1 MRFSGICT
9 ALLAAFVVPMSVFN
23 AARAQEPP
31 GILRFD
37 LNGNGQIDAAE
48 ATPEFLTWVN
58 RVFMP
63 MPGVVAETP
72 ESGSEVPLP
81 DDISPEDA
89 APDHVTV
96 TVTEQTSEDQTASS
110 DIAQEPV
117 SKISRAMLLRRS
129 VEEVSLTKTAA
140 ALDAADGAVVSY
152 TNDVRQDTEEWQ
164 VQGSLLY
171 PIRYET
177 GRQITP
183 GDLMLSAYTFVPS
196 VSFDRKFHS
205 ADAAS
210 EIDSLVF
217 RLGSEWEVSGGRI
230 FPKQYFRLAP
240 VYGTDF
246 EFESSV
252 VAGEFQYEVL
262 KEKWGLGAPTPCFLA
277 RFECQWRAIL
287 HLEGGK
293 TLDAGQKTNLV
304 DDEEFLRA
312 GPKLNAALQPN
323 FSPFKRLELK
333 AAWLYLEDLT
343 SDSGATDLF
352 ESGISWR
359 LDDNG
364 HLRVRAQYRHGDLPL
379 TRDKITIVTTGLEI
393 KF

>member
-1 MRFSGICT
+1 MRFPAICSVI
-9 ALLAAFVVPMSVFN
+9 LAIFILPMSEFG
-23 AARAQEPP
+23 AAWAQETP
-31 GILRFD
+31 GVLKFD
-37 LNGNGQIDAAE
+37 VNGNGRIDAEE
-48 ATPEFLTWVN
+48 ATPKFLDWVN

-63 MPGVVAETP
+63 TLDVVAETL
-72 ESGSEVPLP
+72 EGGAEQVLP
-81 DDISPEDA
+81 DGVRPEDA
-89 APDHVTV
+89 APGYVTV
-96 TVTEQTSEDQTASS
+96 TITEQTSQDQTAPA
-110 DIAQEPV
+110 DVPKKPE
-117 SKISRAMLLRRS
+117 SKITRAMLLRRT
-129 VEEVSLTKTAA
+129 VEEVSLSKTSAS
-140 ALDAADGAVVSY
+140 LDAADGAIVSY

-177 GRQITP
+177 GREVIP

-196 VSFDRKFHS
+196 ASFDRKFHS

-252 VAGEFQYEVL
+252 VAAEFQYEVL
-262 KEKWGLGAPTPCFLA
+262 KEDWGLGAPVPCFLA
-277 RFECQWRAIL
+277 KFKCQWRTIL
-287 HLEGGK
+287 HIEGGK

-312 GPKLNAALQPN
+312 GPRLNAVLQPV

-333 AAWLYLEDLT
+333 TAWLYLEDLT
-343 SDSGATDLF
+343 GDSGATDLF
-352 ESGISWR
+352 ESGVSWR

-364 HLRVRAQYRHGDLPL
+364 HMRLRAQYRHGDLPL
-379 TRDKITIVTTGLEI
+379 TRDKITIVTTGLEV

>member
-1 MRFSGICT
+1 MRVPAICT
-9 ALLAAFVVPMSVFN
+9 AFLAAFIVPMSDFS
-23 AARAQEPP
+23 AAWAQETP
-31 GILRFD
+31 GVLRFD
-37 LNGNGQIDAAE
+37 VNGNGQIDAEE
-48 ATPEFLTWVN
+48 ATPEFLAWVN

-63 MPGVVAETP
+63 TPGVVAETSK
-72 ESGSEVPLP
+72 ESAGPALP
-81 DDISPEDA
+81 DGERPEDA
-89 APDHVTV
+89 APGYVTV
-96 TVTEQTSEDQTASS
+96 TITEQTSQGQIVPS
-110 DIAQEPV
+110 DVPREPK
-117 SKISRAMLLRRS
+117 SKITRAMLLRRT

-140 ALDAADGAVVSY
+140 SLDAADGAVVSY

-177 GRQITP
+177 GRDVTP

-196 VSFDRKFHS
+196 ASFDRKFHS
-205 ADAAS
+205 ADATS

-246 EFESSV
+246 EFESAV
-252 VAGEFQYEVL
+252 VAAEFQYEVL
-262 KEKWGLGAPTPCFLA
+262 QEKWGLGASTPCFLA
-277 RFECQWRAIL
+277 RFECQWRTIL
-287 HLEGGK
+287 HVEGGK

-312 GPKLNAALQPN
+312 GLKLNVTLQPT
-323 FSPFKRLELK
+323 FSPVKRLELK

-343 SDSGATDLF
+343 GDSGATDLF

-364 HLRVRAQYRHGDLPL
+364 HLRLRAQYRHGDLPL
-379 TRDKITIVTTGLEI
+379 TRDKITIVTTGLEV